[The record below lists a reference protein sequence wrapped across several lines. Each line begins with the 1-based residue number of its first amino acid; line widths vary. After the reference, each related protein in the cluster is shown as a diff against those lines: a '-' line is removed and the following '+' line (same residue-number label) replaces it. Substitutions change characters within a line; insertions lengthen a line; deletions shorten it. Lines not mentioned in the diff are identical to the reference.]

1 MSTPKPVTPLNPD
14 PKDVPP
20 PGAGPELDHA
30 PTTETVAAGTAVAPE
45 AADASAPLLPLDPA
59 APGQRPINPW
69 LFVPVL
75 YFMQSIPNILATES
89 FVAVYADLGEPVLR
103 ITFWTSIIGL
113 PWTFKLFWGP
123 LVDLNFTKRSWTVAM
138 QVLITGSLAFAAA
151 MIPTGNFFWYSLL
164 ALFFIAMFSATHDIA
179 CDGLYLMS
187 LDKTRQAAFSG
198 VMATSSRLGRMF
210 ISFGLLY
217 AAGKIQSFGWEKDNA
232 WALALGLATAVYGAG
247 MLWNYF
253 ALPRPV
259 ADVPAP
265 QTEPD
270 QNRKNILRT
279 LSVVVTGICAYFMIV
294 ALVQFTGLGIKSTID
309 AAWVPANWDM
319 DAAQI
324 RNQLMFLIGGGILIY
339 PLWRLTRGLIG
350 NSPMGTAFATY
361 FRQNGFAA
369 ILAFIM
375 FYRFGEAMILKIV
388 PLFFLGKTEDGGMG
402 LGVEEVGKIYGF
414 SLPLGLIFGGLLG
427 GALIAKIGL
436 RRAFWPLVICMH
448 VPNLLYVLVAYQPP
462 ANHLWLY
469 PVAFTEAFGY
479 GFGFAGYFV
488 YLMYVAQRRPEF
500 RTSHY
505 AIGTGLGALFIT
517 FAGILSGILQQAF
530 GFFGFFVAAC
540 LLTIPG
546 TLTLLFIPM
555 DEEETKKVKA
565 AGDH

>member
-1 MSTPKPVTPLNPD
+1 VPL
-14 PKDVPP
+14 
-20 PGAGPELDHA
+20 ERS
-30 PTTETVAAGTAVAPE
+30 
-45 AADASAPLLPLDPA
+45 ASA
-59 APGQRPINPW
+59 QRINPW

-89 FVAVYADLGEPVLR
+89 FVAIYKDLGVDNLK

-138 QVLITGSLAFAAA
+138 QALITGSLVIAAA
-151 MIPTGNFFWYSLL
+151 VIPGGNFFWWSLA
-164 ALFFIAMFSATHDIA
+164 ALFFVALFSATHDIA

-187 LDKTRQAAFSG
+187 LDKSRQAGFSG
-198 VMATSSRLGRMF
+198 VMATCSRLGRMF

-217 AAGKIQSFGWEKDNA
+217 AAGKLQAFGWAKDTA
-232 WALALGLATAVYGAG
+232 WAIALGVAAGVYGLG
-247 MLWNYF
+247 MLWNSF
-253 ALPRPV
+253 ALPRPE

-265 QTEPD
+265 QTEPN

-279 LSVVVTGICAYFMIV
+279 LAVVVTGVCLYFMV
-294 ALVQFTGLGIKSTID
+294 AAVVELIGYGIFNSMHGSQYDATMAAAPAERAVLLQGLPKPRVPINWHMTPGELRTQL
-309 AAWVPANWDM
+309 AW
-319 DAAQI
+319 
-324 RNQLMFLIGGGILIY
+324 LIGGAIAIV
-339 PLWRLTRGLIG
+339 PAFMVTRRLIG
-350 NSPMGTAFATY
+350 NSPMGEAFVTY
-361 FRQNGFAA
+361 FRQSGFGA
-369 ILAFIM
+369 ILAFIV

-388 PLFFLGKTEDGGMG
+388 PLFFLGKVEEGGMG

-414 SLPLGLIFGGLLG
+414 GLPAGLIFGGLSG
-427 GALIAKIGL
+427 GWLIAKIGL
-436 RRAFWPLVICMH
+436 RKSFWPLVVCMH
-448 VPNLLYVLVAYQPP
+448 TPNLLYVLVAYQPP

-469 PVAFTEAFGY
+469 PVAFIEAFGY

-517 FAGILSGILQQAF
+517 FAGIFSGILQQAF
-530 GFFGFFVAAC
+530 GYFGFFVAAC
-540 LLTIPG
+540 LFTIPG

-555 DEEETKKVKA
+555 DNDETRAVKA